1 MSPYVSEG
9 ELVDSVVKSP
19 IFLLIFCLIFLSV
32 IENEVLKTPT
42 IIVEFFNF
50 IRFYFMQLETLLLD
64 AFTFISIIFS

>member
-42 IIVEFFNF
+42 LIVEFFNF

-64 AFTFISIIFS
+64 AFTFISIISS